1 MNVDVYPF
9 PTGFDMLAPLQ
20 SRTGAIQAQL
30 SVLKWLQFKIGQ
42 NAHAGDCSRKFHILS
57 LAS

>member
-9 PTGFDMLAPLQ
+9 PTGSDMLALLQ

-30 SVLKWLQFKIGQ
+30 SVLEWLQFKIGQ
-42 NAHAGDCSRKFHILS
+42 NRETVAEYFTSSH
-57 LAS
+57 